1 MNDILNSKEIVV
13 DNQEY
18 KVIKKINGDILLRK
32 YNYVYIKSCDDF
44 SSHDFVKSVILSC
57 SINSSDEQ
65 KLKYRSILES
75 IYMIINDGS
84 KIIKK
89 SKLNIKTLKKK
100 DEGYYYLYD
109 LGISIQG
116 VGSNKCLAE
125 IINQVEENKIKLSM
139 KIKMNNGIIAI
150 VKIC

>member
-1 MNDILNSKEIVV
+1 
-13 DNQEY
+13 
-18 KVIKKINGDILLRK
+18 
-32 YNYVYIKSCDDF
+32 
-44 SSHDFVKSVILSC
+44 
-57 SINSSDEQ
+57 
-65 KLKYRSILES
+65 
-75 IYMIINDGS
+75 MIINDGS